1 MRVGI
6 GLLVFDVGWLKR
18 LIFQSRKGSVYST
31 ARSLLSVIKTGLL
44 STVCGAMKADI
55 NSAPSIVGDFAI
67 HGPTVLHDMNII

>member
-1 MRVGI
+1 M
-6 GLLVFDVGWLKR
+6 
-18 LIFQSRKGSVYST
+18 YST